1 MTIAA
6 LTRGAGSLDG
16 FAFRLL
22 AVVACLCVWGDPS
35 LAQPAASLS
44 GPSSVPA
51 QIRDNDAAARTSAV
65 VGTDP
70 LKEFRDA
77 NARRESD
84 YGLTLGA
91 DYQALFQHATVSP
104 GAQNAAGNALRL
116 YGQWSPFDRRAAD
129 GSLVFK
135 VEYRGKLGTSIT
147 PQALGPAV
155 GYAGLTAVTFSDA
168 SGLLTNLYW
177 KQAFDDNRF
186 AFVAGVVDVTDYLD
200 VYALVNPWTEFNNLS
215 FSTNPTIPAPS
226 QGLGAAAHWRFT
238 PNYYVLGGIA
248 DANGNPHQPQ
258 DFFAGFFN
266 TGEYFYHLELGW
278 IGSWEKRVTDNVHL
292 SLWGQDPRAAA
303 GVDRGRGITFSAS
316 RTVNERW
323 KPFLRAGYSSGGGA
337 PVDRMLSAG
346 LGYRLND
353 RNDYVGFGAGWAR
366 PPAASPGARV
376 ENQYTFETYYRLQ
389 LLPHVQIVPSVQ
401 FIANPPNNPTAD
413 SLWVVS
419 MRLRAA
425 F

>member
-1 MTIAA
+1 MAMTGR
-6 LTRGAGSLDG
+6 TRDSVSLLKS
-16 FAFRLL
+16 AFRLF
-22 AVVACLCVWGDPS
+22 AVFACLSMWGEAS
-35 LAQPAASLS
+35 FAQPAASLS

-51 QIRDNDAAARTSAV
+51 QIRDNDAAARTSAAA
-65 VGTDP
+65 GIDLP
-70 LKEFRDA
+70 KELQDA
-77 NARRESD
+77 NARLESE
-84 YGLTLGA
+84 YGLTLGT
-91 DYQALFQHATVSP
+91 DYQALFQHATTSP
-104 GAQNAAGNALRL
+104 GAQNAAGNVLRL
-116 YGQWSPFDRRAAD
+116 YGQWSPFDRRSAD

-147 PQALGPAV
+147 PQALGPEV
-155 GYAGLTAVTFSDA
+155 GYAGLTSVTFSDA
-168 SGLLTNLYW
+168 GGLLTNLYW

-200 VYALVNPWTEFNNLS
+200 VYALVNPWTDFNNLS

-226 QGLGAAAHWRFT
+226 QGLGAAAGWRFA
-238 PNYYVLGGIA
+238 PDYYVLGGIA

-258 DFFAGFFN
+258 DFFSSFFN
-266 TGEYFYHLELGW
+266 VREYFYHVELGW
-278 IGSWEKRVTDNVHL
+278 IGSWEKRVTDNVHV
-292 SLWGQDPRAAA
+292 SLWGQDPRDAA

-316 RTVNERW
+316 GTVNERW
-323 KPFLRAGYSSGGGA
+323 TPFLRAGYSSGGGA
-337 PVDRMLSAG
+337 PVDRMVSAG

-353 RNDYVGFGAGWAR
+353 RSDYIGFGAGWAR

-401 FIANPPNNPTAD
+401 FINNLPNNPTAD
-413 SLWVVS
+413 SVWVFS